1 MEVKLDKRYE
11 LGVSSTKAWAVL
23 SNLEEIAACMPG
35 ASLGERL
42 GDNAY
47 KGSVKVK
54 VGPAT
59 AQFGGEVE
67 ILAMDEAAR
76 SMTLKGKGADKGGS
90 SASMELEAVIED
102 HGHEDSILLG
112 NASVIVNGKFAQ
124 FGGRMMVQV
133 SDVILKQF
141 VDNFIAKAR
150 ALEGPDTSAD
160 SPAAPQIN
168 EASNELNG
176 LAIFWALIKSWLRGF
191 FGKKSVE

>member
-76 SMTLKGKGADKGGS
+76 SMTLKGKGADK
-90 SASMELEAVIED
+90 D
-102 HGHEDSILLG
+102 
-112 NASVIVNGKFAQ
+112 K
-124 FGGRMMVQV
+124 
-133 SDVILKQF
+133 
-141 VDNFIAKAR
+141 NFIK
-150 ALEGPDTSAD
+150 LDDSQDNVYDPNKEGETRK
-160 SPAAPQIN
+160 IN
-168 EASNELNG
+168 NATG
-176 LAIFWALIKSWLRGF
+176 Y
-191 FGKKSVE
+191 FGTKIS